1 MGWKVAV
8 DFVDICDGN
17 RLCRA
22 GEPFPRPGLAASEKR
37 LAELAGS
44 GNRVG
49 CPLIIKDGENAPEK
63 PKAAPRKRG
72 VKKDA

>member
-22 GEPFPRPGLAASEKR
+22 GEQFPRPGLVVSEKR

-49 CPLIIKDGENAPEK
+49 HPLIKNDGDEAPK
-63 PKAAPRKRG
+63 KTTRKR